1 MVGKGVKMDTSTFI
15 TPMMYMELVEA
26 KAKVKI
32 LERYIQ
38 KELNNNETYASA
50 EFIAA
55 VLGIE
60 KEKNNESNK
69 DGN

>member
-1 MVGKGVKMDTSTFI
+1 MDTSAFI
-15 TPMMYMELVEA
+15 TPNMYMELVEA

-32 LERYIQ
+32 LERYVQ
-38 KELNNNETYASA
+38 KELNNNETYVSA
-50 EFIAA
+50 EFVAA

-60 KEKNNESNK
+60 KEKDDESNK